1 MSIKNDISATLA
13 CPLGEHYSPAAA
25 QQGAVLG
32 VPFHGAGEHY
42 AFEVTADGGSFS
54 ASAVWPARSTPC
66 SMIGPSSRSPVTS
79 GR

>member
-42 AFEVTADGGSFS
+42 AFEVTADGGELFGVGGV
-54 ASAVWPARSTPC
+54 AGTFDALFDDRAF
-66 SMIGPSSRSPVTS
+66 IQIAGH
-79 GR
+79 